1 MIMGVEFILRS
12 RRVKTKKKTQAKTT
26 ERISFVSSHTDGLFS
41 PDDDDQ
47 RRQVKNLQYDVTKS

>member
-1 MIMGVEFILRS
+1 MGVEFILRS
-12 RRVKTKKKTQAKTT
+12 RRVKTKKNKPKTT

-47 RRQVKNLQYDVTKS
+47 QRQV